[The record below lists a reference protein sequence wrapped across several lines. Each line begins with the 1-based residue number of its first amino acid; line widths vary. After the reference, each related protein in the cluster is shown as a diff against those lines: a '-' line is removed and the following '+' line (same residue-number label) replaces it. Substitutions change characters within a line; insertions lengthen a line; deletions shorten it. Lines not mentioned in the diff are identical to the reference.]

1 MRDIPLSPG
10 CYASKLRELSYSMNC
25 LRRMC
30 SLANKNRRI
39 RRYKIKKKIA
49 KRVKEVD
56 IHLVGENLF
65 RGFSDDSDNF
75 RK

>member
-1 MRDIPLSPG
+1 MRDVPLSPG

-30 SLANKNRRI
+30 SLVNKNRRI

-65 RGFSDDSDNF
+65 RGFSDDSDDF